1 MTKAEMHTL
10 DDRVGLG
17 IFHCSGKVGDT
28 HVLEELLEGLSRKFA
43 AIVVDA
49 ADRARI
55 TIEPKRVKF
64 CGDVGRRFVFQ
75 TACIAEAGEGID
87 TC

>member
-1 MTKAEMHTL
+1 MLFLVRQFCFGEDGAEDLSKAEMHTF

-17 IFHCSGKVGDT
+17 IFHCSGNVGDS
-28 HVLEELLEGLSRKFA
+28 HVLEELLEGFARKFA

-55 TIEPKRVKF
+55 TI
-64 CGDVGRRFVFQ
+64 
-75 TACIAEAGEGID
+75 
-87 TC
+87 